1 MILSYNIILS
11 NEKPNIWGA
20 IVLELPGCIACGET
34 ENEVRELI
42 VEAIDIHT
50 DCEIDIKNKN
60 FVNSG
65 EISPALEKVIEYCH
79 HLYKDSQFESQFES
93 QFINS
98 IQEQNL
104 LYDITSLSYKLDIKP
119 LLEMCCKI
127 IANKIKGKTAE
138 QIRNE
143 FNLEE
148 Q

>member
-1 MILSYNIILS
+1 MSLIYNIILS
-11 NEKPNIWGA
+11 NEKPNSWGA

-50 DCEIDIKNKN
+50 DSKIDIKNKN

-79 HLYKDSQFESQFES
+79 QKSTDSQFES

-104 LYDITSLSYKLDIKP
+104 LYDITMFAHQLDIKP
-119 LLEMCCKI
+119 LLDICCKI

-138 QIRNE
+138 QIRYE